1 MAFSKSELKRIYDK
15 RADNY
20 DVSAN
25 LYYLLGFREVHYRK
39 KAVEALDPRP
49 GDTVVEI
56 GCGTGLNFRYLRERI
71 GERGRIVGIDL
82 SESMLR
88 EAGNRLSKQGWEDDV
103 TLIQTDAARY
113 RFPEEMSRAISTFA
127 ITLIP
132 EYETI
137 IQRVSESLGAGGRLV
152 ILDLKKPERW
162 PDWLLRAAVTLT
174 RPFGV
179 TLDLAERKP
188 WVAMEKHFS
197 DVTYEELYGGFAFLA
212 KAENR

>member
-1 MAFSKSELKRIYDK
+1 MAFSKSELKSIYDR

-25 LYYLLGFREVHYRK
+25 LYYLLGFREAHYRRR
-39 KAVEALDPRP
+39 AVEALDPRP
-49 GDTVVEI
+49 GDIVVEI

-71 GERGRIVGIDL
+71 DEQGRIIGVDL

-88 EAGNRLSKQGWEDDV
+88 EAGERIRKQGWEENV
-103 TLIQTDAARY
+103 TLVQADAAHY
-113 RFPEEMSRAISTFA
+113 EFPGEMSRAISTFA

-132 EYETI
+132 EYDDI
-137 IQRVSESLGAGGRLV
+137 IRRVSKSLGANGRLV

-162 PDWLLRAAVTLT
+162 PEWLLQVAVTLT

-179 TLDLAERKP
+179 TLDLAERQP
-188 WVAMEKHFS
+188 WLAMEKHFS
-197 DVTYEELYGGFAFLA
+197 HVTYEDLYGGFAFLA
-212 KAENR
+212 TAENR